1 MGASIIRAG
10 LMLGGLMAD
19 KNNPRWMNLLEK
31 IADSWSDDDRSKSDN
46 IKDKSVHTNILRG
59 LISGKPLSD
68 KQAAAFVS
76 SIRKRVP
83 FKHDFSW
90 DGQIFLTR
98 KQVRY
103 MRTSGLY
110 DRLSDKFSKEVQ
122 GLKEF
127 DPKSFVTNLS
137 PISSSIAPDLS
148 LLCPNKSVKSL
159 ENKGFPALTELNDT
173 KQNATGGL
181 ATSQDEDSYP
191 STDVG
196 DKPQHLTSASM
207 HSHVAHVSATPSGI
221 GEDTYIESSLKEI
234 NAIENI
240 GAPVVSPAPPQTP
253 AAGPASNAAQFA
265 NNNIHAAAH
274 HGFASSDIK
283 IALWRTPGSLTGT
296 IMIDSEV
303 MQLDFRTFQHHED
316 AFYRAHGDAADKQW
330 YRRDYEPLLATDLR
344 DYDRDRK
351 LHDRPDWFQFAL
363 SPLYKERNSK
373 VLAYRRFIVRCVWGD
388 NLNGVDP
395 TGCILLREKDE
406 LLIPIK
412 PNNKSK
418 NPKAPDYKN

>member
-1 MGASIIRAG
+1 
-10 LMLGGLMAD
+10 MAD

-31 IADSWSDDDRSKSDN
+31 IADSWSDDDRSKADN

-90 DGQIFLTR
+90 DEQIFLTR

-127 DPKSFVTNLS
+127 DPKSFATNLS
-137 PISSSIAPDLS
+137 PVSPSIAPS
-148 LLCPNKSVKSL
+148 LHPFCPNKGVQSL
-159 ENKGFPALTELNDT
+159 ENKGLPSLTIRNET
-173 KQNATGGL
+173 KQNTVAGL
-181 ATSQDEDSYP
+181 ATSQAEDSYP

-207 HSHVAHVSATPSGI
+207 HSHIAHVSATPSGT
-221 GEDTYIESSLKEI
+221 GEDTHTESSLKEI
-234 NAIENI
+234 SAIENT
-240 GAPVVSPAPPQTP
+240 GAPVASPAPPQTP
-253 AAGPASNAAQFA
+253 AADPASNAAQFA
-265 NNNIHAAAH
+265 DKNIHAVIH

-283 IALWRTPGSLTGT
+283 VALWRTPGALTGT
-296 IMIDSEV
+296 ITIDSEV
-303 MQLDFRTFQHHED
+303 MQLDFRTFRHHED
-316 AFYRAHGDAADKQW
+316 AFYRAHVDAADKEW
-330 YRRDYEPLLATDLR
+330 YYRDYQPLLATDLR
-344 DYDRDRK
+344 DYDRDRE

-363 SPLYKERNSK
+363 SPLYKERNSR
-373 VLAYRRFIVRCVWGD
+373 VLAYRRFMVRCVWGAD
-388 NLNGVDP
+388 LNGVDP
-395 TGCILLREKDE
+395 TGCILLREKEE

-418 NPKAPDYKN
+418 SPKAPDYKN

>member
-1 MGASIIRAG
+1 
-10 LMLGGLMAD
+10 MAD

-31 IADSWSDDDRSKSDN
+31 IADSWSDDDRSKADN

-83 FKHDFSW
+83 FMHGFSW
-90 DGQIFLTR
+90 TGQIFLTR
-98 KQVRY
+98 RQVRY
-103 MRTSGLY
+103 MRASGLY

-137 PISSSIAPDLS
+137 PVSSPIAPDLPS
-148 LLCPNKSVKSL
+148 VCPDDGAQSL
-159 ENKGFPALTELNDT
+159 ENKGFPALTLLNET
-173 KQNATGGL
+173 KQNSAGGL
-181 ATSQDEDSYP
+181 ATSQDEDSFP

-196 DKPQHLTSASM
+196 GKPQHLTSASM

-221 GEDTYIESSLKEI
+221 GEEPNIDSSLKEI
-234 NAIENI
+234 STIENTS
-240 GAPVVSPAPPQTP
+240 APVVNPASPQMP

-265 NNNIHAAAH
+265 DNNIHAAIH
-274 HGFASSDIK
+274 HGFASTDIK
-283 IALWRTPGSLTGT
+283 IALWRTPGALTGT
-296 IMIDSEV
+296 ITIDSEV
-303 MQLDFRTFQHHED
+303 MQVDFRTFRHHEA
-316 AFYRAHGDAADKQW
+316 AFFSAHCDPVDKDW
-330 YRRDYEPLLATDLR
+330 YYRDYEPLLANDLR
-344 DYDRDRK
+344 DYDRDRQ

-388 NLNGVDP
+388 DLNGADP
-395 TGCILLREKDE
+395 TGCILLWEKEE

>member
-1 MGASIIRAG
+1 
-10 LMLGGLMAD
+10 MAD

-31 IADSWSDDDRSKSDN
+31 IADSWSDDDRSKADN

-103 MRTSGLY
+103 IRTSGLY

-137 PISSSIAPDLS
+137 SVSPSFAPDLP
-148 LLCPNKSVKSL
+148 LLCPDKSVHPL
-159 ENKGFPALTELNDT
+159 ESKGFPALTELNET
-173 KQNATGGL
+173 KQNSAVGL
-181 ATSQDEDSYP
+181 ATSPDEDLSP

-196 DKPQHLTSASM
+196 DEPQHLTSASM

-221 GEDTYIESSLKEI
+221 GEEPHIDSSLKEI
-234 NAIENI
+234 SAIDNT
-240 GAPVVSPAPPQTP
+240 GAPVASPALRQTP
-253 AAGPASNAAQFA
+253 AAWPISNATQFTD
-265 NNNIHAAAH
+265 NNVHAAIH
-274 HGFASSDIK
+274 HGFASTDIK
-283 IALWRTPGSLTGT
+283 IALWRTPGALTGT
-296 IMIDSEV
+296 ITIDSEV
-303 MQLDFRTFQHHED
+303 MQLDFRTFRHHEA
-316 AFYRAHGDAADKQW
+316 AFFSAHFDPVDKDW
-330 YRRDYEPLLATDLR
+330 YYRDYEPLLANDLR
-344 DYDRDRK
+344 DYDRDRQ

-363 SPLYKERNSK
+363 SPLYKDRNSK

-388 NLNGVDP
+388 DLNGADP
-395 TGCILLREKDE
+395 TSCILLREKEE